1 MQYLKYYII
10 EHANLVIPKNGDWM
24 ELIEK
29 LEPIIIFSAVIIG
42 LLLSNISIIA
52 QNTDYLINIFLCL
65 MLFGLF
71 MEVDLN
77 ELKNSFKNVKFTST
91 SIIINFI
98 WTPLFG
104 YFLGTLFLKG
114 NVDVLVGFFMLILT
128 PCTDWYLV
136 FTKMAKGDLP
146 LSLSILPINLVL
158 QIILL
163 PVYLVIFFS
172 SGNAMDYT
180 QLGYSLLIVI
190 VIPFIAA
197 HIVKFILNDDLKE
210 KATNLFTDL
219 QIWFLSLA
227 VLCIFASQGG
237 LLFKNLDSV
246 VTIFIPLIIF
256 FVVNVAIDLLVSEK
270 INFTYQGYASL
281 TMTTLA
287 RNSPLA
293 LAIAIN
299 SFPGH
304 ELISIALVI
313 GPLIE
318 LPVLYIVSKFCL
330 WVKDS
335 GLFFTCRLF

>member
-1 MQYLKYYII
+1 
-10 EHANLVIPKNGDWM
+10 M
-24 ELIEK
+24 EMIEK

-42 LLLSNISIIA
+42 LLFSNLDIIA
-52 QNTDYLINIFLCL
+52 QNASHLINLFLCL

-71 MEVDLN
+71 LEVDMN

-91 SIIINFI
+91 SLIINFL

-104 YFLGTLFLKG
+104 YFLGSLFLKG

-136 FTKMAKGDLP
+136 FTKMAKGDLT

-163 PVYLVIFFS
+163 PIYVMIFFS
-172 SGNAMDYT
+172 SGNTMDYS
-180 QLGYSLLIVI
+180 QLAYSLLIVI
-190 VIPFIAA
+190 VIPFVAA
-197 HIVKFILNDDLKE
+197 QIVKFILNADLKE
-210 KATNLFTDL
+210 TATNLFTSL

-227 VLCIFASQGG
+227 VFCIFASQGE
-237 LLFKNLDSV
+237 LLFDNLNSV
-246 VTIFIPLIIF
+246 LTIFIPLILF
-256 FVVNVAIDLLVSEK
+256 FIANVIIDLLLSEK
-270 INFTYQGYASL
+270 INFTYSEYASL

-304 ELISIALVI
+304 ELVSIALVI

-330 WVKDS
+330 WVKNS
-335 GLFFTCRLF
+335 GLFFSCKVF

>member
-1 MQYLKYYII
+1 M
-10 EHANLVIPKNGDWM
+10 D
-24 ELIEK
+24 LIEK
-29 LEPIIIFSAVIIG
+29 LEPIIIFSAVILG
-42 LLLSNISIIA
+42 LVLSNIDLIA
-52 QNTDYLINIFLCL
+52 DNTSYLINIFLCL
-65 MLFGLF
+65 MLYGLF
-71 MEVDLN
+71 LEVPLNDL
-77 ELKNSFKNVKFTST
+77 KDSFKNIKFTST
-91 SIIINFI
+91 SLIINFI

-104 YFLGTLFLKG
+104 YFIGSLFLKW
-114 NVDVLVGFFMLILT
+114 NVDVLIGFFMLILT

-136 FTKMAKGDLP
+136 FTKLAKGDLT
-146 LSLSILPINLVL
+146 LSLSILPINLIL

-163 PVYLVIFFS
+163 PVYLILFFS
-172 SGNAMDYT
+172 SGNTMDYV
-180 QLGYSLLIVI
+180 QLAYSLLIVI

-197 HIVKFILNDDLKE
+197 QTTKFLLKDDLKQ
-210 KATNLFTDL
+210 KATEIFTDL

-227 VLCIFASQGG
+227 VFCIFASQGE
-237 LLFKNLDSV
+237 LLFTNLNSV

-256 FVVNVAIDLLVSEK
+256 FIVNVIIDLLVSEK
-270 INFTYQGYASL
+270 INFSYSEYASL

-318 LPVLYIVSKFCL
+318 LPILYIVSKFCL
-330 WVKDS
+330 WIKNS
-335 GLFFTCRLF
+335 GLFFVCNYRF

>member
-1 MQYLKYYII
+1 
-10 EHANLVIPKNGDWM
+10 M
-24 ELIEK
+24 EMIEK

-42 LLLSNISIIA
+42 LLFSNLDIIA
-52 QNTDYLINIFLCL
+52 QNASHLINLFLCL
-65 MLFGLF
+65 ILFGLF
-71 MEVDLN
+71 LEVDMN

-91 SIIINFI
+91 SLIINFL

-104 YFLGTLFLKG
+104 YFLGSLFLKG
-114 NVDVLVGFFMLILT
+114 NVDVLIGFFMLILT

-136 FTKMAKGDLP
+136 FTKMAKGDFT

-163 PVYLVIFFS
+163 PIYLMIFFS
-172 SGNAMDYT
+172 SGNTMDYS
-180 QLGYSLLIVI
+180 QLAYSLLIVI
-190 VIPFIAA
+190 VIPFVAA
-197 HIVKFILNDDLKE
+197 QIVKFILNANLKE
-210 KATNLFTDL
+210 KATNLFTSL

-227 VLCIFASQGG
+227 VFCIFASQGE
-237 LLFKNLDSV
+237 LLFDNLNSV
-246 VTIFIPLIIF
+246 LTIFIPLILF
-256 FVVNVAIDLLVSEK
+256 FIANVIIDLLLSEK
-270 INFTYQGYASL
+270 INFTYSEYASL

-304 ELISIALVI
+304 ELVSIALVI

-330 WVKDS
+330 WVKNS
-335 GLFFTCRLF
+335 RLFFSCKVF

>member
-1 MQYLKYYII
+1 M
-10 EHANLVIPKNGDWM
+10 D
-24 ELIEK
+24 LIEK
-29 LEPIIIFSAVIIG
+29 LEPIIIFSAVILG
-42 LLLSNISIIA
+42 LVLSNIDLIA
-52 QNTDYLINIFLCL
+52 HNTSYLINIFLCL
-65 MLFGLF
+65 MLYGLF
-71 MEVDLN
+71 LEVPLN
-77 ELKNSFKNVKFTST
+77 DLKNSFKNVKFTST
-91 SIIINFI
+91 SLIINFI

-104 YFLGTLFLKG
+104 YFIGSLFLKG
-114 NVDVLVGFFMLILT
+114 NVDVLIGFFMLILT

-136 FTKMAKGDLP
+136 FTKLAKGDLT
-146 LSLSILPINLVL
+146 LSLSILPINLIL

-163 PVYLVIFFS
+163 PVYLILFFS
-172 SGNAMDYT
+172 SGNTMDYV
-180 QLGYSLLIVI
+180 QLAYSLLIVI

-197 HIVKFILNDDLKE
+197 QTTKFLLKDDLKQ
-210 KATNLFTDL
+210 KATEIFTDL

-227 VLCIFASQGG
+227 VFCIFASQGE
-237 LLFKNLDSV
+237 LLFTNLNSV

-256 FVVNVAIDLLVSEK
+256 FIVNVIIDLLVSEK
-270 INFTYQGYASL
+270 INFSYSEYASL

-318 LPVLYIVSKFCL
+318 LPILYIVSKFCL
-330 WVKDS
+330 WIKNS
-335 GLFFTCRLF
+335 GLFFVCNYRF

>member
-1 MQYLKYYII
+1 
-10 EHANLVIPKNGDWM
+10 M
-24 ELIEK
+24 EMIEK

-42 LLLSNISIIA
+42 LLFSNLDIIA
-52 QNTDYLINIFLCL
+52 QNASHLINLFLCL

-71 MEVDLN
+71 LEVDMN

-91 SIIINFI
+91 SLIINFL

-104 YFLGTLFLKG
+104 YFLGSLFLKG

-136 FTKMAKGDLP
+136 FTKMAKGDLT

-163 PVYLVIFFS
+163 PIYLMIFFS
-172 SGNAMDYT
+172 SGNTMDYS
-180 QLGYSLLIVI
+180 QLAYSLLIVI
-190 VIPFIAA
+190 VIPFVAA
-197 HIVKFILNDDLKE
+197 QIVKFILNADLKE
-210 KATNLFTDL
+210 TATNLFTSL

-227 VLCIFASQGG
+227 VFCIFASQGE
-237 LLFKNLDSV
+237 LLFDNLNSV
-246 VTIFIPLIIF
+246 LTIFIPLILF
-256 FVVNVAIDLLVSEK
+256 FIANVIIDLLLSEK
-270 INFTYQGYASL
+270 INFTYSEYASL

-304 ELISIALVI
+304 ELVSIALVI

-330 WVKDS
+330 WVKNS
-335 GLFFTCRLF
+335 GLFFSCKVF

>member
-1 MQYLKYYII
+1 
-10 EHANLVIPKNGDWM
+10 M
-24 ELIEK
+24 ELVEK
-29 LEPIIIFSAVIIG
+29 LEPIIIFSAIIIG
-42 LLLSNISIIA
+42 LIFSNIKLIA
-52 QNTDYLINIFLCL
+52 NNTEYLINIFLCL
-65 MLFGLF
+65 MLYGLF
-71 MEVDLN
+71 LEVPLN
-77 ELKNSFKNVKFTST
+77 ELKDSFKNIKFTST
-91 SIIINFI
+91 SLIINFI

-104 YFLGTLFLKG
+104 YFIGSIFLKG
-114 NVDVLVGFFMLILT
+114 NIDIMIGFFMLILT

-136 FTKMAKGDLP
+136 FTKLAKGDLT
-146 LSLSILPINLVL
+146 LSLSILPMNLIL

-163 PVYLVIFFS
+163 PIYLILFFS
-172 SGNAMDYT
+172 TANSMDYS
-180 QLGYSLLIVI
+180 QLAYSLVI
-190 VIPFIAA
+190 VIIIPFVAA
-197 HIVKFILNDDLKE
+197 QITKFILNDSLKE
-210 KATNLFTDL
+210 KATELMTDL

-227 VLCIFASQGG
+227 VFCIFASQGE
-237 LLFKNLDSV
+237 LLFENLNSI

-256 FVVNVAIDLLVSEK
+256 FIVNTIIDLLLSEK
-270 INFTYQGYASL
+270 INFTYAEYASL

-330 WVKDS
+330 WVKNS
-335 GLFFTCRLF
+335 GLFFTCNYF

>member
-1 MQYLKYYII
+1 
-10 EHANLVIPKNGDWM
+10 M
-24 ELIEK
+24 EMIEK

-42 LLLSNISIIA
+42 LLFSNIDIIA
-52 QNTDYLINIFLCL
+52 QNASHLINLFLCL

-71 MEVDLN
+71 LEVDMN

-91 SIIINFI
+91 SLIINFL

-104 YFLGTLFLKG
+104 YFLGSLFLKG
-114 NVDVLVGFFMLILT
+114 NVDVLIGFFMLILT

-136 FTKMAKGDLP
+136 FTKMAKGDLT

-163 PVYLVIFFS
+163 PIYLMIFFS
-172 SGNAMDYT
+172 SGNTMDYS
-180 QLGYSLLIVI
+180 QLAYSLLIVI
-190 VIPFIAA
+190 VIPFVAA
-197 HIVKFILNDDLKE
+197 QIVKFILNANLKE
-210 KATNLFTDL
+210 KATNLFTSL

-227 VLCIFASQGG
+227 VFCIFASQGE
-237 LLFKNLDSV
+237 LLFDNLNSV
-246 VTIFIPLIIF
+246 LTIFIPLILF
-256 FVVNVAIDLLVSEK
+256 FIANVIIDLLLSEK
-270 INFTYQGYASL
+270 INFTYSEYASL

-304 ELISIALVI
+304 ELVSIALVI

-330 WVKDS
+330 WVKNS
-335 GLFFTCRLF
+335 GLFFSCKVF